1 MKRIIFMGFSEEIQ
15 WISWGASHKNNNCLS
30 TDELIIKLKYDLS
43 HNLSDIPTWVF
54 LSAMYFFLQD
64 NLNGTRNSR
73 SIYCQL
79 YHMALDISE
88 PKIIFQPWSK
98 ANRSILTNICKIS
111 FLKKYV
117 ELIHV
122 PYILHDPSVKA

>member
-1 MKRIIFMGFSEEIQ
+1 MKRIIFMGFSDEIQ

-43 HNLSDIPTWVF
+43 HNLSDIPTRVF

-64 NLNGTRNSR
+64 NLNGTRNSK